1 MSVLREMR
9 FLDHRKIMPGMIISN
24 QSTSSQP
31 VAIFKKS
38 RSFSRGHGK
47 FEDEASSRKLV
58 RYPASNVQGS
68 KYSGV
73 QNCSLNRNSASNSG
87 VRIWSPVAVSKGST
101 AEVPIR
107 TLILDN
113 YDSYTYNL
121 YQLLSVINGVAPVV
135 LRNDEVTWEELHFL
149 LYEKRAFDN
158 VVISPGPGSPTCA
171 SDIGLCLQLLK
182 ECSDIPILGV
192 CLGHQALGAVHGAK
206 VVHAPEPV
214 HGRLS
219 EIQHNGHPLFI
230 NIPSGTNSGFK
241 VVRYH
246 SLVVDASTLTEDLI
260 PTAWTIPSKDCISVS
275 DGFSGTVAATS
286 GDSKG
291 PWRGEGSMLNSDL
304 FEENNGNVRSDGT
317 SSDSRR
323 DRVLMGVSHRRWPHH
338 GVQFH
343 PESVATSY
351 GKQILENFRNIT
363 VQFWKKQSRQLVSLD
378 KEVHA
383 YSLQSFVDIG
393 PVSSLAKNHQ
403 TLPEGLSLVSD
414 EAMRSCEVKSSTG
427 ISSLPLQ
434 GIEQGI
440 KDSRLKKSDI
450 SEVLRLHWKKLPGVA
465 ARVGGSRSLFC
476 KIYGEE
482 AVEDTFWLDS
492 STRDKGRAR
501 FSFMG
506 GKGGSLWQRFTYRIG
521 FQAID
526 NKLPGVLR
534 IENAAG
540 QIKET
545 VVQEGF
551 LKLLDK
557 ELELRFCPEEDYSGL
572 PFDFCGGFVG
582 YLGYELKVECGAESN
597 SHRSSTPDA
606 AMFLTDQMVVVDH
619 ANDDIYVL
627 ALYKEDSMTESSG
640 TPFLDK
646 LNLSNQKIVTVC
658 GVEDREKISRVGTVL
673 HTNDVHRKSLEEVNG
688 REVRGRM
695 LNESGRIAA
704 ERWVEKIVRKVRG
717 LSQQSLDGCEIMH
730 QLNLVSKVK
739 TRQDNINPVF
749 VADKSRAAYIRD
761 VKLCQELIK
770 DGDTYEVCLTTQ
782 LRKRFNLD
790 NRFGLYLTLRE
801 INPAPY
807 AAWMQFG
814 KDGPCICSSSP
825 ERFLRLD
832 RRGVLEAKPIKG
844 TVARGNTPEEDE
856 ILKYSL
862 QNSEKD
868 QAENL
873 MIVDLLRNDL
883 GRVCKP
889 GSVHVPSLM
898 AVESYSTVH
907 TMVSTVK
914 GEKRDDVTPVDCVK
928 AAFPGGSMTGAP
940 KLRTMEIIDSLEGS
954 ARGIYSGTIGY
965 FSFNFSFDL
974 NIVIRTLVIHEGEA
988 SLGAGGAVIALSD
1001 PAAEYEEMV
1010 LKAKAPSRAISEFE
1024 NAQMTSEQLG
1034 AVMPLGS

>member
-1 MSVLREMR
+1 MR
-9 FLDHRKIMPGMIISN
+9 PLDIRKTMPGMIILN
-24 QSTSSQP
+24 QPSSSQP
-31 VAIFKKS
+31 HL
-38 RSFSRGHGK
+38 FSSGHGK
-47 FEDEASSRKLV
+47 LEEETSSRKLV
-58 RYPASNVQGS
+58 RYPANDARSS
-68 KYSGV
+68 KYKGV
-73 QNCSLNRNSASNSG
+73 RNCSLNRNSVSDL
-87 VRIWSPVAVSKGST
+87 RIGNVSPLAVSRRSQAK
-101 AEVPIR
+101 EQIR

-135 LRNDEVTWEELHFL
+135 LKNDAITWEELRHL

-158 VVISPGPGSPTCA
+158 VVISPGPGSPTRP
-171 SDIGLCLQLLK
+171 SDIGVCLQLLK

-219 EIQHNGHPLFI
+219 EIQHSGHPLFL
-230 NIPSGTNSGFK
+230 NIPSGRNSGFE

-260 PTAWTIPSKDCISVS
+260 PTAWTSPSKDCISVS
-275 DGFSGTVAATS
+275 DGFNGSVAATS
-286 GDSKG
+286 VDSHVTSRRNGSIYKSESF
-291 PWRGEGSMLNSDL
+291 GENS
-304 FEENNGNVRSDGT
+304 GNVGSDESFTAT
-317 SSDSRR
+317 SNDSRQNS
-323 DRVLMGVSHRRWPHH
+323 VLMGISHRSWPHH

-343 PESVATSY
+343 PESVATAY

-363 VQFWKKQSRQLVSLD
+363 VQFWKKQSRKPVSLD
-378 KEVHA
+378 RRFHT
-383 YSLQSFVDIG
+383 LQSFVDIG
-393 PVSSLAKNHQ
+393 PISSRDANQQALR
-403 TLPEGLSLVSD
+403 EGLSLVSC
-414 EAMRSCEVKSSTG
+414 EAKTSYEVKNSTG
-427 ISSLPLQ
+427 ISSIQLQ
-434 GIEQGI
+434 GTLEGNR
-440 KDSRLKKSDI
+440 DSTLKKCES
-450 SEVLRLHWKKLPGVA
+450 SEILRVHWKKLPGCA
-465 ARVGGSRSLFC
+465 ARVGGSKSLFC
-476 KIYGEE
+476 NLYGNQ

-492 STRDKGRAR
+492 STRDQGRAR

-521 FQAID
+521 CPAID
-526 NKLPGVLR
+526 DKLPGVLR

-540 QIKET
+540 QVKET
-545 VVQEGF
+545 VLQEGF
-551 LKLLDK
+551 LKLLNK
-557 ELELRFCPEEDYSGL
+557 ELELRFCPEEDYAAL

-582 YLGYELKVECGAESN
+582 YLGYELKVECGAEAN
-597 SHRSSTPDA
+597 AHRSSMPDA
-606 AMFLTDQMVVVDH
+606 AMFLADQMVVVDH
-619 ANDDIYVL
+619 VNDDIYVL
-627 ALYKEDSMTESSG
+627 ALYQEGSTREFSTAS
-640 TPFLDK
+640 FLDK
-646 LNLSNQKIVTVC
+646 VGLLDEKIVTVC
-658 GVEDREKISRVGTVL
+658 GVEDTEKMSRVTSVL
-673 HTNDVHRKSLEEVNG
+673 RTNDAHSKSLEEVSGCEIKG
-688 REVRGRM
+688 RTLKET
-695 LNESGRIAA
+695 GRIAA
-704 ERWVEKIVRKVRG
+704 EIWVEKIVGKIKG
-717 LSQQSLDGCEIMH
+717 LSQQSLDGDERMH
-730 QLNLVSKVK
+730 HLNLVSKIK
-739 TRQDNINPVF
+739 RKDININPVF
-749 VADKSRAAYIRD
+749 VADKSRAAYIKD
-761 VKLCQELIK
+761 VKKCQELIK
-770 DGDTYEVCLTTQ
+770 DGQTYEVCLTTQ
-782 LRKRFNLD
+782 LRKRFTSDDRL
-790 NRFGLYLTLRE
+790 GLYLTLRE

-814 KDGPCICSSSP
+814 KNGPFICSSSP

-856 ILKYSL
+856 VLKSSL

-914 GEKRDDVTPVDCVK
+914 GVKRDDVTPVDCVK

-940 KLRTMEIIDSLEGS
+940 KLRTMEIIDSLESS

-965 FSFNFSFDL
+965 FAFNSTFDL
-974 NIVIRTLVIHEGEA
+974 NIVIRTLVIHQDEA

-1010 LKAKAPSRAISEFE
+1010 LKTKAPSKAISEFE
-1024 NAQMTSEQLG
+1024 TAQKTSEQIG
-1034 AVMPLGS
+1034 AVIPVGS